1 MFVFNHRLEN
11 IQYDTANETERKRNI
26 FSVLKNAFEEDLAVL
41 GAIYYLVWS
50 SYHRQNPLFEYMIG
64 YLIVQFYTTT
74 TKEGWLDKKWFISQQ
89 IHI

>member
-41 GAIYYLVWS
+41 GAIYYLV
-50 SYHRQNPLFEYMIG
+50 
-64 YLIVQFYTTT
+64 
-74 TKEGWLDKKWFISQQ
+74 
-89 IHI
+89 